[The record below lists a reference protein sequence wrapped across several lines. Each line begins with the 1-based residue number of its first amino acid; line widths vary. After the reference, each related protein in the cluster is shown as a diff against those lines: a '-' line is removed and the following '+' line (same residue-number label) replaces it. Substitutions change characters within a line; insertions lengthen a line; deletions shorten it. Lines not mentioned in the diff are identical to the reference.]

1 MLTLC
6 NGVSALVVDTHFCF
20 ALVLYRTVAPIL
32 SGSVFAGSLSSATLA
47 IGFPFNYN
55 LIFVLFGI
63 VFLSTVVMATCLPST
78 INKQKIIE
86 DIEESASEAGS
97 EVTGSEPATQT
108 KTDVIVN
115 GSLHSA
121 AEGTRT

>member
-1 MLTLC
+1 M
-6 NGVSALVVDTHFCF
+6 F
-20 ALVLYRTVAPIL
+20 

-55 LIFVLFGI
+55 LIFVIFGL

-86 DIEESASEAGS
+86 DVEESVSETSSEVMGS
-97 EVTGSEPATQT
+97 ELATQT

-115 GSLHSA
+115 GSSPSA
-121 AEGTRT
+121 VEGSKT